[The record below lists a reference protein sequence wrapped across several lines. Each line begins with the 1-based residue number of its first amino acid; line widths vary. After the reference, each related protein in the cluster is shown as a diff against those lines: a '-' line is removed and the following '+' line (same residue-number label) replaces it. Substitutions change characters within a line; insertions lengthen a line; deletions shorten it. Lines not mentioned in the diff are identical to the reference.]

1 MPLCY
6 AVHLY
11 YEKCFNV
18 ISIKSTFFNH
28 QIIMDKIIN
37 TRWKKHCE
45 LQSKT
50 IWDLSL
56 NSQSTRTAA
65 WAHGGPLS
73 ATVCSNQ
80 LFLWHLSS
88 ICNRTW
94 LAGLHSRLSTWLA
107 GLLSR
112 SHRSDGPTHMLLVL
126 HAFVLFTF
134 GELLCKINNFTQHY

>member
-1 MPLCY
+1 MSMPLCY

-80 LFLWHLSS
+80 LFLWHSSS
-88 ICNRTW
+88 ICNSAPDW
-94 LAGLHSRLSTWLA
+94 LAFTLDSQPDWLA
-107 GLLSR
+107 YFLGLTEVMVQHTCSWCY
-112 SHRSDGPTHMLLVL
+112 MLLYYLPLV
-126 HAFVLFTF
+126 
-134 GELLCKINNFTQHY
+134 NFYAR